1 MAAVTTVAVQICNEA
16 LLFTGTNA
24 IINDF
29 NENTAEAKACKVV
42 YEKTR
47 DALLE
52 KFPWR
57 FCTRRAVLAQLAIET
72 TGWAYTYALP
82 ADCLSP
88 RRIWNGLHVCQD
100 ADEIPFDVESYSL
113 TLTPFGGLCLL
124 TDKAQ
129 AELIYTAANTN
140 PALYS
145 PLFVEA
151 LAWAIA
157 VKLCLVLPVKPEW
170 AARCQVMAEKTA
182 REAWASQLRGIREG
196 PVPDS
201 EYTTTR

>member
-1 MAAVTTVAVQICNEA
+1 MAAVTTVALQICNEA
-16 LLFTGTNA
+16 LLFTGTSA
-24 IINDF
+24 FINDLD
-29 NENTAEAKACKVV
+29 ENTAEAKACKVV

-57 FCTRRAVLAQLAIET
+57 FTTKRAVLAPLAET
-72 TGWAYTYALP
+72 RTGWEYVYALP
-82 ADCLSP
+82 VDCLAP
-88 RRIWNGLHVCQD
+88 RRIWNGVQVSQD
-100 ADEIPFDVESYSL
+100 ADEIPFDVETFSNGAGVVS
-113 TLTPFGGLCLL
+113 GLCLV
-124 TDKAQ
+124 TNQPQ
-129 AELIYTAANTN
+129 AELIYTAANPN

-170 AARCQVMAEKTA
+170 AARCQVMAVTSA
-182 REAWASQLRGIREG
+182 REAGASQLRGMREG
-196 PVPDS
+196 PIPDS